1 MGTVSRQPRP
11 KTSMAV
17 RSGDLFSTWNVLQRE
32 LEVRGDA
39 RVSGCDATSYDSDHH
54 YGMSNT
60 ILLVENVR
68 TGYDPIRPEVNW
80 ATAWGGQTRI
90 YFNHEI
96 FQNHSCGVGAVSFLA
111 ANGGDQCRPFS
122 RGR

>member
-1 MGTVSRQPRP
+1 MFFSENWKFAGTPGFQGVTRHH
-11 KTSMAV
+11 T
-17 RSGDLFSTWNVLQRE
+17 T
-32 LEVRGDA
+32 
-39 RVSGCDATSYDSDHH
+39 ATIID
-54 YGMSNT
+54 GMSNT

-96 FQNHSCGVGAVSFLA
+96 CQNHSCGVGAVSFLA